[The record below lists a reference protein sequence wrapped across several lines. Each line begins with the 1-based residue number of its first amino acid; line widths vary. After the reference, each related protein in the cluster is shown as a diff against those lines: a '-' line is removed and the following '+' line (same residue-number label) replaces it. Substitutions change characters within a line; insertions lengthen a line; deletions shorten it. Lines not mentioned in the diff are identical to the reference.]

1 MTWNSYAEFYRSSD
15 YGRFPQ
21 EHRQATGRLAARMIY
36 VEQGPH
42 SFSDPSVSETIL
54 ALPLT
59 VESGCS
65 WRWKI
70 HGRSYSALA
79 EPGGMLVVPAEVESE
94 WEVNGTR
101 QILVLT
107 VPNKTVQAVLG
118 VSSSESIRA
127 AFWALA
133 ESAWTDPF
141 IEALMVRL
149 WESLAIRHPYSNRLS
164 DGIVT
169 TILSHL
175 LMRTGRNIGI
185 EWKVSLPQWRL
196 RRVMEFVDNN
206 IDRPIS
212 LDQMSN
218 AAGLSRRHFARSFAA
233 ELGLT
238 PHKWLMRRRVDLAQ
252 RLLETTDGTLSEIA
266 QACGFSSQSHLTSL
280 MQQEAGVTPHRWR
293 LLHRHS

>member
-1 MTWNSYAEFYRSSD
+1 MTWNSYAEFYRRSD

-21 EHRQATGRLAARMIY
+21 EHRQATGQLSARMIY

-42 SFSDPSVSETIL
+42 SYTDPSVSETIL

-59 VESGCS
+59 VEAGCS

-70 HGRSYSALA
+70 HGRSYSAA
-79 EPGGMLVVPAEVESE
+79 AQPGEMLVVPTEVESE
-94 WEVNGTR
+94 WEVDGTR

-107 VPNKTVQAVLG
+107 VPNKTVQSVLG
-118 VSSSESIRA
+118 VSSPDTIRS

-133 ESAWTDPF
+133 ETAWTDPF
-141 IEALMVRL
+141 VESLMMRL
-149 WESLAIRHPYSNRLS
+149 WEGLEVRNPYSSRLS

-175 LMRTGRNIGI
+175 LMRAGSTI
-185 EWKVSLPQWRL
+185 EAGSKVVLPQWRL
-196 RRVMEFVDNN
+196 RRVIEFVDAN
-206 IDRPIS
+206 IERPIS
-212 LDQMSN
+212 LDQMAD

-238 PHKWLMRRRVDLAQ
+238 PHKWLMRRRIDIALDLLA
-252 RLLETTDGTLSEIA
+252 TTNGTLSEIA

-280 MQQEAGVTPHRWR
+280 MQQEIGVTPYRWR
-293 LLHRHS
+293 MLHHNS